1 MSHCLGGKVF
11 MICLIDQRVGTL
23 VDPPRG
29 DGYAESMEPS
39 RRTLALA
46 TLVLLLAA
54 PVAAQE
60 QAKPAPAS
68 SQEMAL
74 VAVARHL
81 SGPSALYLYESMT
94 AQILYNENL
103 LERAHSPLAPK
114 ATDSLWALGI
124 ISDSILTEG
133 QDGQYLNAQSVP
145 EFFENI
151 VHRYLNASRYWP
163 DREVTKD
170 TRREHLAAWYSVYL
184 MLLVGNAT
192 QDEIARK
199 LRNGAFNLDPGILET
214 GGPSLVDRL
223 KKDKVLTN
231 DTYVLVHIQRT
242 GQEGQESL
250 TFPAYMDRWKAKIDD
265 AYTLTP
271 SP

>member
-1 MSHCLGGKVF
+1 MGMLS
-11 MICLIDQRVGTL
+11 
-23 VDPPRG
+23 
-29 DGYAESMEPS
+29 SMGPS
-39 RRTLALA
+39 RRIVLSSLSLI
-46 TLVLLLAA
+46 LVMIVFLLAS
-54 PVAAQE
+54 PMLAQE
-60 QAKPAPAS
+60 QAKPAPTP
-68 SQEMAL
+68 SQETAL

-81 SGPSALYLYESMT
+81 SGPYALYLYESLT
-94 AQILYNENL
+94 AQILYNEDI
-103 LERAHSPLAPK
+103 LERPNSPSAPQAK
-114 ATDSLWALGI
+114 DSLWALGI
-124 ISDSILTEG
+124 ISDFILTEG
-133 QDGQYLNAQSVP
+133 EDGQYLNTKTVP
-145 EFFENI
+145 AFFEDI
-151 VHRYLNASRYWP
+151 VHRYLNASSYWP

-231 DTYVLVHIQRT
+231 EAYQLVHIARK
-242 GQEGQESL
+242 GQPDRETL
-250 TFPAYMDRWKAKIDD
+250 TFPVYMDRWKAKIDD
-265 AYTLTP
+265 AYKFSP

>member
-1 MSHCLGGKVF
+1 
-11 MICLIDQRVGTL
+11 
-23 VDPPRG
+23 
-29 DGYAESMEPS
+29 MEPT
-39 RRTLALA
+39 RRAVLFSLS
-46 TLVLLLAA
+46 LVLAMIVLLTATVSA
-54 PVAAQE
+54 PE
-60 QAKPAPAS
+60 QAKPAPTS
-68 SQEMAL
+68 SQETAL

-81 SGPSALYLYESMT
+81 SGPYALYLYESLT

-103 LERAHSPLAPK
+103 LERPNSPLASK
-114 ATDSLWALGI
+114 AKDSLWALGI

-133 QDGQYLNAQSVP
+133 EDGQFLNAQAVP
-145 EFFENI
+145 AFFEDI

-170 TRREHLAAWYSVYL
+170 TQREHLAAWYSVYL
-184 MLLVGNAT
+184 MLLIGNAT
-192 QDEIARK
+192 QDEIATK

-231 DTYVLVHIQRT
+231 EAYQLVHIARK
-242 GQEGQESL
+242 GQPDRETL
-250 TFPAYMDRWKAKIDD
+250 TFPAYMDRWKAKIDE
-265 AYTLTP
+265 AYKLNP